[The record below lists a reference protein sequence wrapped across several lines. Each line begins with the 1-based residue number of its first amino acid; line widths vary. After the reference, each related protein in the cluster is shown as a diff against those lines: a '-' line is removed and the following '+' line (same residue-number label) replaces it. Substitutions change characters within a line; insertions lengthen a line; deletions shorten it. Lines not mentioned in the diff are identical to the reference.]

1 MNVRQMLSNTPRGIT
16 VEMKAAAIDRIGRIL
31 DDASQ
36 DPEKF
41 IRIVRTQLGRDE
53 RALFTYGHVCHRASQ
68 GDTGAMALLAEFIRQ
83 ERNDTLTPEEVSDEQ
98 LELLWKA
105 GVSIGRVL
113 SSDCQKLAAWYQ
125 GHHREGSKAYSVVT
139 HWAKAL
145 RICRMMKLESV
156 VFTLEDLLATYA
168 ERYVP
173 RLPGDDISTEA
184 GLVALYEDYHPGFAE
199 AFGPVQQTV

>member
-105 GVSIGRVL
+105 GVSVGRVL
-113 SSDCQKLAAWYQ
+113 STDC
-125 GHHREGSKAYSVVT
+125 SKVAG
-139 HWAKAL
+139 WRRKAGRARSL
-145 RICRMMKLESV
+145 PVPISRSPV
-156 VFTLEDLLATYA
+156 ATM
-168 ERYVP
+168 
-173 RLPGDDISTEA
+173 
-184 GLVALYEDYHPGFAE
+184 
-199 AFGPVQQTV
+199 PV

>member
-53 RALFTYGHVCHRASQ
+53 RALFTYGHVRHRAEK

-83 ERNDTLTPEEVSDEQ
+83 ERNDTLTPEEVRTANRSFMILPFILIPHSASVTQRPRACD
-98 LELLWKA
+98 L
-105 GVSIGRVL
+105 VSCIKDGRHRPL
-113 SSDCQKLAAWYQ
+113 FKLA
-125 GHHREGSKAYSVVT
+125 T
-139 HWAKAL
+139 
-145 RICRMMKLESV
+145 
-156 VFTLEDLLATYA
+156 
-168 ERYVP
+168 
-173 RLPGDDISTEA
+173 
-184 GLVALYEDYHPGFAE
+184 
-199 AFGPVQQTV
+199 